1 MIVVMRH
8 LLLFSLGLVLSVH
21 VFAQTTMFQRME
33 VPLKINGTAL
43 EVPFAGG
50 LNNPQFSAADL
61 NNDGKLDLVIFD
73 RGGDVVLTYL
83 NDHITG
89 QASYTFAPEY
99 ACNFP
104 PMIDYALLRDYNKD
118 GAADIFCASTAQ
130 GTGEVQVFKGYF
142 ENNMLKFKTFYFS
155 YPTCPTC
162 NSLYIW
168 YPDEDQPGYWNNL
181 PISKTDVP
189 AVDDVD
195 NDGDLDILAFPSGNS
210 TNVWW
215 FQNTSVEMGYGL
227 DSLKFRAADRCW
239 GKFYE
244 NGFLPCKASLSP
256 SPTECSNGFTTP
268 DGEVDDRETRHPGA
282 TLTTVDIEGDG
293 DKDLILGNVS
303 FDCLGLLVNG
313 GSASQTWMTSLDT
326 SFPSN
331 DVTVQLASFPGSFYL
346 DVNNDG
352 KKDLLV
358 SPNTKTIC
366 EDRKNVWFYQNT
378 AATGHQFTLQTKRF
392 LVDDML
398 DLGSVS
404 HPAFADIDGDGLTD
418 LLVGNVGY
426 YTPKV
431 GTTPATP
438 NNASLYLFKNIGT
451 ATQPAFDLVN
461 SNYLNMAVY
470 APNDFDFSPSF
481 GDMDADGD
489 LDLLV
494 GSNLGA
500 LYYFRNEGGPGN
512 PMVLEQDIDVMWIS
526 MDVGVSSSPAM
537 FDADQDGK
545 MDVLI
550 GERQGNINY
559 FKNIGSA
566 NAPKFATAP
575 TLQTIGGVDT
585 DAPGQSVGFSTPVMV
600 NTQNGM
606 MMLSGSLQGPIEA
619 YSNITATTDPFPQ
632 VSASWGNVD
641 DGARTHPAL
650 ADIDE
655 DGILE
660 MVVGNQRGGLT
671 LYKTQLVDCTTKTKE
686 QTLVQLN
693 IGVSPNP
700 SNNWIRVT
708 VPGAVASIQYR
719 AYNTMGQLKTEGTTE
734 NSAFSVQVTN
744 WESGVYFME
753 IQSGNKRGTVKLLV
767 KP

>member
-1 MIVVMRH
+1 MRH
-8 LLLFSLGLVLSVH
+8 LLLFSLCLVLSLQ
-21 VFAQTTMFQRME
+21 VFAQTTMFQRLE

-43 EVPFAGG
+43 KVPFAGG

-61 NNDGKLDLVIFD
+61 NNDGILDLVIFD

-104 PMIDYALLRDYNKD
+104 QMVDYALLRDYNKD
-118 GAADIFCASTAQ
+118 GAADIFCASIAQ
-130 GTGEVQVFKGYF
+130 GTGEMQVFKGYF
-142 ENNMLKFKTFYFS
+142 ENNMLKFKSFHFS

-162 NSLYIW
+162 NPLYIW
-168 YPDEDQPGYWNNL
+168 YPDEDQPGFWNNL

-189 AVDDVD
+189 AVDDID
-195 NDGDLDILAFPSGNS
+195 GDGDLDILAFPSGNS

-244 NGFLPCKASLSP
+244 NGFLPCKASLSA
-256 SPTECSNGFTTP
+256 SPTSCSNGFTGP
-268 DGEVDDRETRHPGA
+268 NGEVDDRDTRHPGA
-282 TLTTVDIEGDG
+282 TLTTLDMEGDG

-303 FDCLGLLVNG
+303 FDCLGLLYNG
-313 GSASQTWMTSLDT
+313 GSPAQAWVTSLDS

-331 DVTVQLASFPGSFYL
+331 DVTVQLVSFPASFYL

-358 SPNTKTIC
+358 APNTKTIC
-366 EDRKNVWFYQNT
+366 EDRKNVWYYENL
-378 AATGHQFTLQTKRF
+378 AATGHQFTLQSKRF

-398 DLGSVS
+398 DLGSVT
-404 HPAFADIDGDGLTD
+404 HPAFADVDGDGLTD

-426 YTPKV
+426 FTPTS
-431 GTTPATP
+431 GSTSSTP

-451 ATQPAFDLVN
+451 PTAPAFNLVN
-461 SNYLNMAVY
+461 SNYLNMASY
-470 APNDFDFSPSF
+470 APLDFDFSPSF
-481 GDMDADGD
+481 GDMDGDGD
-489 LDLLV
+489 LDLLI

-537 FDADQDGK
+537 IDVDQDGK

-559 FKNIGSA
+559 FRNIGTAST
-566 NAPKFATAP
+566 PKFGTAP
-575 TLQTIGGVDT
+575 TIQTIGGVDT
-585 DAPGQSVGFSTPVMV
+585 DAPGQSVGFSTPVIV
-600 NTQNGM
+600 NTQTGP
-606 MMLSGSLQGPIEA
+606 MMLTGSLAGPIEA

-632 VSASWGNVD
+632 VSAHYGNVD
-641 DGARTHPAL
+641 DGARTHAAF

-671 LYKTQLVDCTTKTKE
+671 LYKTQLVNCTTKTHE
-686 QTLVQLN
+686 QTHVQLN
-693 IGVSPNP
+693 IEVAPNP
-700 SNNWIRVT
+700 SNNWIRIN
-708 VPGAVASIQYR
+708 VPGAAESIQYR
-719 AYNTMGQLKTEGTTE
+719 VYNTMGQLKTEGASE
-734 NSAFSVQVTN
+734 NAAFSIQVSN

-753 IQSGNKRGTVKLLV
+753 MRSGNKQGTVKLLV